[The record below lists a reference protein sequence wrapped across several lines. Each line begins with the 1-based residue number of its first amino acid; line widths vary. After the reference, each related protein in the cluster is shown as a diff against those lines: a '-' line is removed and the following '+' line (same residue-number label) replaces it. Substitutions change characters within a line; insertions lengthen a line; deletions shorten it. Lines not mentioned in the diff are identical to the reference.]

1 MVRAALLLAER
12 LAAPRVEEDMPK
24 MDFTTTVFDNES
36 ASVVPLSSR
45 VTQMTITGLE

>member
-1 MVRAALLLAER
+1 MVQAALLLAER

-36 ASVVPLSSR
+36 ASVAALSSR
-45 VTQMTITGLE
+45 ATRMTITGLE

>member
-1 MVRAALLLAER
+1 MQATPLLAER

-36 ASVVPLSSR
+36 ASVVALPSR
-45 VTQMTITGLE
+45 TA

>member
-1 MVRAALLLAER
+1 MVQAALLLAER

-24 MDFTTTVFDNES
+24 MDFATTVFDDEP
-36 ASVVPLSSR
+36 ASVVALPSR